1 MPSAAPEAGAAPMPE
16 AAPGQ
21 GAAPMPDAAIRY
33 DVWSILCQP
42 DNVVAM
48 DPRVRAAGLAWAGRQ
63 DPWLK
68 SPRSPT
74 YGRASPEDTPI
85 CGASHEVNPM
95 SPPSPLSPTSDPDG
109 AHEANPIMAHP
120 AQNELEAPGQ
130 EISPTEEAHEDNG
143 DPTVGHPSPSSSYY
157 SDDESGDSASPTE
170 CHIVLSAPITD
181 DGDSPTDM
189 PVPTM
194 VPLPF

>member
-1 MPSAAPEAGAAPMPE
+1 MPE

-74 YGRASPEDTPI
+74 YGHASLECSSI
-85 CGASHEVNPM
+85 CGASPERTSSPM
-95 SPPSPLSPTSDPDG
+95 SPPSPLSTASYPDG

-130 EISPTEEAHEDNG
+130 EISPTEEADEDNG

-157 SDDESGDSASPTE
+157 SDSASPTE
-170 CHIVLSAPITD
+170 CHIVLSTPISD
-181 DGDSPTDM
+181 DGDSPTDL
-189 PVPTM
+189 PLPTM